1 MGERRV
7 YQKLRKD
14 SVCYNGRG
22 HKSQENAAPCECTHY
37 DYKCDF
43 GYKRSQGLLSKMYI
57 YIYVLFCADVIEVFF
72 VEIIKDEKT
81 CEKDDEQLS
90 MDHICIDGKE
100 EEITSSVSPVD

>member
-1 MGERRV
+1 MLHHV
-7 YQKLRKD
+7 SVPIMIINAILDTNDHKDCFQK
-14 SVCYNGRG
+14 C
-22 HKSQENAAPCECTHY
+22 
-37 DYKCDF
+37 
-43 GYKRSQGLLSKMYI
+43 I